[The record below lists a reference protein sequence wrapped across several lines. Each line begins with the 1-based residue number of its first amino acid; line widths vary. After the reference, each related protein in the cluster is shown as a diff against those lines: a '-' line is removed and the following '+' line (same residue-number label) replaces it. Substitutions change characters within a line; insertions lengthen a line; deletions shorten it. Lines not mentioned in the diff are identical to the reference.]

1 MPRPID
7 PDALRAR
14 ALDVLSQMQQ
24 FNVTHPAPT
33 FTEIEDAV
41 ETALAGF
48 RQDLLTQSLQGQALA
63 DFRRAAERPACPD
76 CGAPLHANGQHHR
89 QVVTQGEVP
98 ITIAR
103 TRGRC
108 SVCGTELFPPG

>member
-7 PDALRAR
+7 PAVLRAR
-14 ALDVLSQMQQ
+14 ALDVVTQMQQ

-41 ETALAGF
+41 EAALAGL

-63 DFRRAAERPACPD
+63 DFRRAAERPTCPA
-76 CGAPLHANGQHHR
+76 CGAGLQAVGQEAR
-89 QVVTQGEVP
+89 QVLSHGEV
-98 ITIAR
+98 TVTVER

-108 SVCGTELFPPG
+108 SACGAEVFPPG

>member
-7 PDALRAR
+7 PEALRAS
-14 ALDVLSQMQQ
+14 ALDVLAQMQQ
-24 FNVTHPAPT
+24 CNALHTTAT

-41 ETALAGF
+41 EVALTGL

-63 DFRRAAERPACPD
+63 DFRRAAERPTCPA
-76 CGAPLHANGQHHR
+76 CGAGLQAVGQEVR
-89 QVVTQGEVP
+89 QVLSQGEV
-98 ITIAR
+98 TVTVER

-108 SVCGTELFPPG
+108 SACGAEVFPPG

>member
-7 PDALRAR
+7 SDVLRAR
-14 ALDVLSQMQQ
+14 ALDVLTQMQQ

-41 ETALAGF
+41 EAALAGL

-63 DFRRAAERPACPD
+63 DFRGACRAARLSGVRGAVAGQWPAP
-76 CGAPLHANGQHHR
+76 P
-89 QVVTQGEVP
+89 
-98 ITIAR
+98 
-103 TRGRC
+103 TR
-108 SVCGTELFPPG
+108 S